1 MMPVFYFI
9 TVSKNL
15 EKWHLALW
23 RVLDIYKCGASRRN
37 QAPALA
43 LTNSMKKGKR
53 KAPTERCSRLER
65 LANHRFTR
73 ARAFFRLNP
82 FLSFEFFVQVR
93 SLRCAFSC
101 DVAYPHFCISIKTT
115 PILPTDTNRLFV
127 LLRYFLKKVGECRR
141 ESASSSLY
149 NASRKKILNCFDNCC
164 KVLATTSINYCR
176 KELKNVF

>member
-9 TVSKNL
+9 TVSKYL

-53 KAPTERCSRLER
+53 KAPTERCSRLTR

-73 ARAFFRLNP
+73 ARAFFRINP

-101 DVAYPHFCISIKTT
+101 GVAYPHFCISIKTT
-115 PILPTDTNRLFV
+115 PILPTNTNRFRITANFFEKNGETRSYLRS
-127 LLRYFLKKVGECRR
+127 LLVRQPERAVYRR
-141 ESASSSLY
+141 SAQSLPEV
-149 NASRKKILNCFDNCC
+149 RQKQRHPDRRHL
-164 KVLATTSINYCR
+164 R
-176 KELKNVF
+176 